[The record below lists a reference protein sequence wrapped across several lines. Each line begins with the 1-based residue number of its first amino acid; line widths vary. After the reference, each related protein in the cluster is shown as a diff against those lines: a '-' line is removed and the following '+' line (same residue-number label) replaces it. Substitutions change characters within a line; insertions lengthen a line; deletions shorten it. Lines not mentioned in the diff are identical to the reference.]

1 MTTQELISELYHID
15 GQAEIVD
22 GRIVRMPLHVP
33 LVGCAL
39 MRIFLA
45 LYDHDPDE
53 KFGYRLGAKVA
64 YIIDL
69 PHRKAFCPDL
79 SIMPRNQPLGDEFP
93 QGAPLFAVEA
103 RDPGQ
108 FDDVAEAT
116 RAAKRRDYF
125 AAGTKVVWDV
135 DVLSD
140 PKHPVIRSY
149 RADQPNDPQVF
160 YVNDRA
166 TAEPALPG
174 FSMPVANLLT
184 S

>member
-1 MTTQELISELYHID
+1 MTTNELINELYQID
-15 GQAEIVD
+15 GQAEIID
-22 GRIVRMPLHVP
+22 GKIVRMPFHVP
-33 LVGCAL
+33 VVGFAL
-39 MRIFLA
+39 MRILRA
-45 LYDHDPDE
+45 LYDFDPDE
-53 KFGYRLGAKVA
+53 TCGYRLGAKVA
-64 YIIDL
+64 YIVDL

-79 SIMPRNQPLGDEFP
+79 SIMSRNQTLGEEFP

-103 RDPGQ
+103 RDPDQ
-108 FDDVAEAT
+108 FGNAAETA

-149 RADQPNDPQVF
+149 RDDQPNDPQVF
-160 YVNDRA
+160 CMNDRA

-174 FSMPVANLLT
+174 FSMPVASLVNF
-184 S
+184 